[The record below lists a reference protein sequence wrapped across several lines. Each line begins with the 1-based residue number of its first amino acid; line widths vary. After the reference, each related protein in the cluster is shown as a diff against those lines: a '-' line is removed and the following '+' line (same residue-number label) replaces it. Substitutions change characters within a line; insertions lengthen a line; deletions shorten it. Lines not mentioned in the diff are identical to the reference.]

1 MRLHNCCGSK
11 TAAVTHLGSYFAQN
25 TTSTQPFSGA
35 ARHTK
40 NWLVEQ
46 ESLALSYV

>member
-1 MRLHNCCGSK
+1 MSEITKALFK
-11 TAAVTHLGSYFAQN
+11 QIKK
-25 TTSTQPFSGA
+25 PDEKPISGA

-46 ESLALSYV
+46 ESL